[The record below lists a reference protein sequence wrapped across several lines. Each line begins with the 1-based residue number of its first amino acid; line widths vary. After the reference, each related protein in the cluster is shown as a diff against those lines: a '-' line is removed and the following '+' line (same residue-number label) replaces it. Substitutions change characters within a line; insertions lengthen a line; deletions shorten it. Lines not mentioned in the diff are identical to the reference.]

1 MGLKFFVLSPASP
14 IPCQKTYSSHIGSFY
29 VGLRNVSEGGAA
41 TSSTTVDIRLT
52 SSTTVDIRLTKANPR
67 PTMDARAAV
76 ADLFEHFQVFGA

>member
-1 MGLKFFVLSPASP
+1 MFLKFFVLSRASP

-52 SSTTVDIRLTKANPR
+52 KANPR

-76 ADLFEHFQVFGA
+76 ADLFEHFQVFGP